1 MFRRFGT
8 RLGELVVIVVR
19 LEVVEIGQA
28 AAVSARLETPFPPL
42 VVGET
47 IPLEI
52 VARFSG

>member
-1 MFRRFGT
+1 VFRRFGT
-8 RLGELVVIVVR
+8 RLGEWVVIVIR

-52 VARFSG
+52 VGRFAG

>member
-8 RLGELVVIVVR
+8 RLGELVVIVIR

-52 VARFSG
+52 IARFAG